1 MVRPMKLIDKYI
13 LRSLF
18 VPTAYCLLT
27 FCMLFVLFDLFDHLS
42 DFIDAQTPFL
52 QIVRYY
58 FYILPAMLV
67 FIVPI
72 SLLLGLLYGLWQ
84 LSKNNELTAM
94 RASGV
99 SLMRLTIPI
108 MLAGLFFSLLITGL
122 QETVAPWSS
131 YWANQFIQRQKKG
144 NDLSTRYALNL
155 TMNNEEQHRI
165 WAISKFDLITHDMQG
180 IKVVQQRPDG
190 SDLDM
195 IHAEQGKFY
204 DGRWWLFKVTIQKH
218 DFYNNP
224 VGAVVAEPQRQMTDW
239 TETPDDFLHEVKDP
253 IFLSSRD
260 LWKFMRDHKNLSEKT
275 NARITV
281 DMHVRLAMP
290 WTCLVVTLF
299 GIPYGVRAAR
309 KGALVGIIIA
319 LLTFFAFYFLMTFG
333 QWMGKNQILTPL
345 VSAWLPNLVFA
356 SAGLFMMARMR

>member
-108 MLAGLFFSLLITGL
+108 MLAGWFS
-122 QETVAPWSS
+122 A
-131 YWANQFIQRQKKG
+131 
-144 NDLSTRYALNL
+144 
-155 TMNNEEQHRI
+155 
-165 WAISKFDLITHDMQG
+165 
-180 IKVVQQRPDG
+180 
-190 SDLDM
+190 
-195 IHAEQGKFY
+195 
-204 DGRWWLFKVTIQKH
+204 
-218 DFYNNP
+218 
-224 VGAVVAEPQRQMTDW
+224 
-239 TETPDDFLHEVKDP
+239 
-253 IFLSSRD
+253 
-260 LWKFMRDHKNLSEKT
+260 
-275 NARITV
+275 
-281 DMHVRLAMP
+281 
-290 WTCLVVTLF
+290 C
-299 GIPYGVRAAR
+299 
-309 KGALVGIIIA
+309 
-319 LLTFFAFYFLMTFG
+319 
-333 QWMGKNQILTPL
+333 
-345 VSAWLPNLVFA
+345 
-356 SAGLFMMARMR
+356 